1 MTRPT
6 KTNVL
11 QTRAVLLTAMGTL
24 VMLTGALSGPVA
36 AQQCK
41 PEDVS
46 AVIDGAGA
54 QLREL
59 NTQAQPRIQGKL
71 RELAAAKGWNN
82 AELERQGRALID
94 DAATRAF
101 DERAATLLAGLDRMA
116 QDGQSNA
123 DSCERLAEARAQA
136 KELVALTAARTDHVV
151 ARLDGA
157 MKPAQAAAAAAA
169 PPAQPQATQPPP
181 PQSPQPPVATREP
194 VTKQANAAPPA
205 PPRPKAAPPT
215 SAWETQT
222 VRESDIVTPP
232 AAVVTLPPPP
242 DPGSFGY
249 SPEEIQAAGR
259 GVFGTISAGLASV
272 IDFAFQKYGKP
283 TGYVLGDEGGGA
295 FFAGL
300 RYGEG
305 RLVTKLGGD
314 RKVYWQGPSAGF
326 DFGLA
331 GSRVMF
337 LVYSIEDHQELFQ
350 RFTGVDGSAY
360 LVGGAGIT
368 LLKRGKVIL
377 APIRTGLGLRVGAS
391 VGYLK
396 FTPTPTLNPF

>member
-1 MTRPT
+1 MRQLTT
-6 KTNVL
+6 TV
-11 QTRAVLLTAMGTL
+11 RALLA
-24 VMLTGALSGPVA
+24 VACLTGAAIKPAVA
-36 AQQCK
+36 QSCK
-41 PEDVS
+41 AEEISV
-46 AVIDGAGA
+46 VIDGAGA

-71 RELAAAKGWNN
+71 KDLAAAKGWNN
-82 AELERQGRALID
+82 AELETQGRALID

-101 DERAATLLAGLDRMA
+101 DDRAATLLAGLDRMSD
-116 QDGQSNA
+116 DGQSPGIA
-123 DSCERLAEARAQA
+123 CERLQEVRAQA
-136 KELVALTAARTDHVV
+136 KELVALTAARTEHVV
-151 ARLDGA
+151 SRLELA
-157 MKPAQAAAAAAA
+157 IKATTPNAAPSAPAAAVL
-169 PPAQPQATQPPP
+169 PPP
-181 PQSPQPPVATREP
+181 LTQQQPTTAAREP
-194 VTKQANAAPPA
+194 QQKQANAAPP
-205 PPRPKAAPPT
+205 PRPKAAPQST
-215 SAWETQT
+215 WDTQT
-222 VRESDIVTPP
+222 VREPEPSP
-232 AAVVTLPPPP
+232 ASVVTLPPPP

-259 GVFGTISAGLASV
+259 GVFGTISASLASV

-360 LVGGAGIT
+360 LVGGVGIT
-368 LLKRGKVIL
+368 LLKRGKIIL
-377 APIRTGLGLRVGAS
+377 APIRTGLGMRFGAN

-396 FTPTPTLNPF
+396 FTPQPSLNPF